1 MEGILTMSQKE
12 IDRLHI
18 IKKIES
24 KELRVEEGSKLIGIS
39 ERQTYRVLKKVREEG
54 SKGIIHKLR
63 GKKSNRGYPEELKRK
78 VIRIYRT
85 NYSDYGPSLFSEQLT
100 ENHNISVD
108 HETIRRW
115 LRSIAITTSMR
126 RKRPHR
132 RKRERRSCCGEM
144 LQFDGSHHD
153 WFEGR
158 GAECCLLN
166 CVDDSTGKIYLRF
179 AVSENTQDVLLTLW
193 EYVNKYGIPRS
204 IYTDRYKI
212 YKAEGKLTDFG
223 RAMKEL
229 KVETI
234 YAHSPQAKGRVE
246 RVNRTLQDR
255 LIKALRRQGISNIA
269 EANRYVRE
277 KFIKEY
283 NLRFAVNTEVA
294 DVHRTIEGLK
304 LEDIFCY
311 KTSRQVRNDYT
322 INLAGGYIQ
331 LLKGKSPLPRPKQ
344 NVTVIKRL
352 DDSLHIY
359 FNNQELKFYSLKA
372 KPGKKAYKNI
382 KPAKDHPWRK
392 MNNRLPGSLSK
403 RTPLEKVNRS
413 FLNAA
418 LG

>member
-1 MEGILTMSQKE
+1 MEGILTMSHKE

-18 IKKIES
+18 IKKIET
-24 KELRVEEGSKLIGIS
+24 KEIKVEQGAELIGIS
-39 ERQTYRVLKKVREEG
+39 SRQTYRVLKKVKEEG

-63 GKKSNRGYPEELKRK
+63 GKSSNRGYPKELKNK
-78 VIRIYRT
+78 VISIYRSS
-85 NYSDYGPSLFSEQLT
+85 YSDYGPTLYSEELVK
-100 ENHNISVD
+100 NHNISLD

-115 LRSIAITTSMR
+115 LREKAITTSMR
-126 RKRPHR
+126 KKRPHR
-132 RKRERRSCCGEM
+132 RKRERRSCCGEL

-166 CVDDSTGKIYLRF
+166 CVDDSTGKVYLRF
-179 AVSENTQDVLLTLW
+179 AISENTQDVLMTLW
-193 EYVNKYGIPRS
+193 EYVKKYGIPRS
-204 IYTDRYKI
+204 IYTDRYNI

-229 KVETI
+229 NVETI

-255 LIKALRRQGISNIA
+255 LIKALRQEGISNIA
-269 EANRYVRE
+269 EANRYVQ
-277 KFIKEY
+277 KGFIREY
-283 NLRFAVNTEVA
+283 NSRFAVNIKVP
-294 DVHRTIEGLK
+294 DIHRQSDGYDLRN
-304 LEDIFCY
+304 IFCY
-311 KTSRQVRNDYT
+311 KTSRRVRNDYT

-331 LLKGKSPLPRPKQ
+331 LLKGASPLPKPKQ
-344 NVTVIKRL
+344 DVTISRWL

-359 FNNQELKFYSLKA
+359 FNNQELRFVELKD
-372 KPGKKAYKNI
+372 KPRKREYKLI

-392 MNNRLPGSLSK
+392 MNQKITVDKQRNYFRA
-403 RTPLEKVNRS
+403 V
-413 FLNAA
+413 